1 MIKFLKNLFSKKQSD
16 QESNKVETYKDLE
29 DFDVSEAVAVMLLR
43 AANID
48 GNKDEKEILLI
59 KKLLNE
65 QFNLDLNEVNLLIAA
80 SSEKEEA
87 SADLYK
93 WSKIINDNYSKEK
106 KNIVFSLMCEI
117 VNADGVIDP
126 FESNFIRRL
135 SGLLYISDKEAG
147 IIKKKILGTKEK
159 S

>member
-16 QESNKVETYKDLE
+16 QESNKIETYKDLE
-29 DFDVSEAVAVMLLR
+29 DFDVIEAVAVMLLR

>member
-29 DFDVSEAVAVMLLR
+29 DFDVIEAVAVMLLR

>member
-29 DFDVSEAVAVMLLR
+29 DFDVIEAVAVMLLR

-117 VNADGVIDP
+117 VNVDGVIDP